1 MLANITVVTHNRC
14 ELTIRTIDSLLA
26 RTRGEFVVNVVDNG
40 SRDGTREY
48 LRGLAGAANVR
59 VHLLGRNMG
68 VAVAANLGWAAV
80 RAPYYVKLDNDV
92 EILDGTWL
100 ERLLG
105 TMRRNPGIGMAGYRL
120 CNWTH
125 HRETVVLPDGERFI
139 ASGTCNGGC
148 AAIPETVH
156 ERLGFWVEDY
166 GKYGFEDQ
174 DYSDRVVGLGLLAGY
189 VGEADGILNHIGF
202 EPESMDPSRETV
214 KKQSTE
220 SLIHGRQM
228 YVLNRFL
235 FENGLRPL
243 YAQRRYLAVVS
254 GDTVR
259 FASNPAYVPITKIQR
274 EYVGKIRY
282 EPLEKGIRIRF
293 SSQE

>member
-14 ELTIRTIDSLLA
+14 DLTVRTLDSLLA
-26 RTRGEFVVNVVDNG
+26 RTQGKFVVNVVDNG
-40 SRDGTREY
+40 SGDGTREY
-48 LRGLAGAANVR
+48 LRSLARADKVR
-59 VHLLGRNMG
+59 IHLLRRNMG

-105 TMRRNPGIGMAGYRL
+105 TMRRNPEIGMAGYRL
-120 CNWTH
+120 CDWP
-125 HRETVVLPDGERFI
+125 HRREAVALPAGERFI
-139 ASGTCNGGC
+139 ACGTCNGGC

-156 ERLGFWVEDY
+156 EQLGFWVEDY

-174 DYSDRVVGLGLLAGY
+174 DYSDRVIGLGLLAGY
-189 VGEADGILNHIGF
+189 VDEADGILNHAGF
-202 EPESMDPSRETV
+202 EPGTMDPSRETE

-220 SLIHGRQM
+220 SLVHGKQM

-243 YAQRRYLAVVS
+243 YAQRRYLSVAS

-259 FASNPAYVPITKIQR
+259 FAPNPAYVPITKIQR

-282 EPLEKGIRIRF
+282 EPLEKGLRISF
-293 SSQE
+293 SP